1 MGKIILCIGNSV
13 SYDCHIDS
21 IEKHVKA
28 LDSEAKLVRLD
39 IEVDSNFIQ
48 INTGGNP
55 EKATSCF
62 VIVDGE
68 RIPSESITSVWYFWM
83 PCYPETDNLLEFMGK
98 EFVTTEWGRVIRS
111 LESYL
116 PNARWINPVSSLDL
130 AMRRPHQLLLAQQVG
145 LTVPKSIITNNP
157 AAVEKL
163 FDEVETGRV
172 VFKTLEQLF
181 VPPNTMVFTKE
192 IKREFVTQSPDSISK
207 RPAIYQELV
216 ERISE
221 LRITIV
227 GDELFVVRISSQVV
241 GENNHRLDWRTCESK
256 MERNCYSKAQIPESA
271 KRRLLEFHKR
281 AGLVFASYD
290 LLERGEDDIVFLE
303 CNPCRVAWLWLEK
316 CLSLTVTEHVACY
329 LLGEHNSH
337 E

>member
-1 MGKIILCIGNSV
+1 
-13 SYDCHIDS
+13 
-21 IEKHVKA
+21 
-28 LDSEAKLVRLD
+28 
-39 IEVDSNFIQ
+39 
-48 INTGGNP
+48 
-55 EKATSCF
+55 
-62 VIVDGE
+62 
-68 RIPSESITSVWYFWM
+68 
-83 PCYPETDNLLEFMGK
+83 MGK
-98 EFVTTEWGRVIRS
+98 EFATTEWGRVIRS

-181 VPPNTMVFTKE
+181 VPTNTMVFTNE
-192 IKREFVTQSPDSISK
+192 ITREFVTQSNINDSISK

-216 ERISE
+216 ERISD

-256 MERNCYSKAQIPESA
+256 MERNYYSKAQVMLKA
-271 KRRLLEFHKR
+271 H
-281 AGLVFASYD
+281 
-290 LLERGEDDIVFLE
+290 
-303 CNPCRVAWLWLEK
+303 
-316 CLSLTVTEHVACY
+316 
-329 LLGEHNSH
+329 
-337 E
+337 

>member
-39 IEVDSNFIQ
+39 VEVDSNFIE

-98 EFVTTEWGRVIRS
+98 EFATTEWGRVILS

-181 VPPNTMVFTKE
+181 VPPNTMVFTNE
-192 IKREFVTQSPDSISK
+192 ITREFVTQSPDSISK

-216 ERISE
+216 ERISD
-221 LRITIV
+221 LRVTIV
-227 GDELFVVRISSQVV
+227 GDELFVVRISS
-241 GENNHRLDWRTCESK
+241 
-256 MERNCYSKAQIPESA
+256 QIPESA

-290 LLERGEDDIVFLE
+290 LLERGDDEFVFLE

-316 CLSLTVTEHVACY
+316 CLDLKVTEHVACY

-337 E
+337 Q